1 MNKISAV
8 IITKN
13 EEQNIRRCLNSLVD
27 VVDEIIVV
35 DSYSTDDTEKICN
48 DFDVEF
54 IKKEFKDYSNS
65 KNYGNSMAK
74 HSFILSLDA
83 DEAISEELKES
94 LALVKSNLK
103 QDGYSFNRR
112 TNYCGQW
119 IYHCGWYPD
128 QKLRLFRK
136 SKAKWEGKIHEIL
149 QFSSDKKAYL
159 KGDLLHYSYP
169 NLSRHAEK
177 MDLFT
182 EMAARDLFEKKK
194 KVSTLKLIVAPMF
207 EFFKKY
213 ILYRGF
219 LDGYYGFII
228 SIMSSYYKFFKYSK
242 LKNLWIKHNAL
253 SSNK

>member
-1 MNKISAV
+1 MNNISAV

-13 EEQNIRRCLNSLVD
+13 EQQNIRRCLNSLVD

-54 IKKEFKDYSNS
+54 IKKEFEDYSSS

-83 DEAISEELKES
+83 DEVISEELKES
-94 LALVKSNLK
+94 LVLVKSYLK
-103 QDGYSFNRR
+103 HDGYSFNRR

-169 NLSRHAEK
+169 NLSSHAEK

-242 LKNLWIKHNAL
+242 LKNLWIKHNTL

>member
-13 EEQNIRRCLNSLVD
+13 EQKNIRRCLNSLEG

-35 DSYSTDDTEKICN
+35 DSYSTDDTEKICKE
-48 DFDVEF
+48 FDIRFV
-54 IKKEFKDYSNS
+54 KKEFEDYSNS

-74 HSFILSLDA
+74 HPFILSLDA

-94 LALVKSNLK
+94 LALVKSDFK

-128 QKLRLFRK
+128 VKLRLFRK

-149 QFSSDKKAYL
+149 QVSSDKKAPVCSRFNIGW
-159 KGDLLHYSYP
+159 GD
-169 NLSRHAEK
+169 RHFASV
-177 MDLFT
+177 LF
-182 EMAARDLFEKKK
+182 
-194 KVSTLKLIVAPMF
+194 
-207 EFFKKY
+207 
-213 ILYRGF
+213 
-219 LDGYYGFII
+219 
-228 SIMSSYYKFFKYSK
+228 
-242 LKNLWIKHNAL
+242 
-253 SSNK
+253 

>member
-1 MNKISAV
+1 MNNISAV

-13 EEQNIRRCLNSLVD
+13 EQQNIRRCLNSLVD

-54 IKKEFKDYSNS
+54 IKKEFEDYSCS

-94 LALVKSNLK
+94 LVLVKSYLK
-103 QDGYSFNRR
+103 HDGYSFNRR

-128 QKLRLFRK
+128 HKLRLFRK

-149 QFSSDKKAYL
+149 RFSSDKKAHL

-169 NLSRHAEK
+169 NLSSHAEK

-242 LKNLWIKHNAL
+242 LKNLWIKHNAPIN
-253 SSNK
+253 NK